1 MIFSSDVLN
10 AIKGEL
16 GDVITQVP
24 LAVGQIFDANRF
36 TNLIVPNVPVVCIDN
51 NWQVSTIKQCD
62 QGFVL
67 PQEAGKYLFLG
78 PVVSS
83 ALGYVYVSSSYKQL
97 LRVGYQSMFNGN
109 VNINNKM
116 YTNVFLTAN
125 HNFNSTIF
133 SFSPITSNMLDVVP
147 DVTNVLSYL
156 SELTDVDVR
165 IYSNISWYT
174 NFFQQAIYDCWQTA
188 FPPLSFLPRLATVI
202 SDYSVNLIYAK
213 SLYEKE
219 LTYFDAAISS
229 LKNELKE

>member
-83 ALGYVYVSSSYKQL
+83 ALGYVYVSKILEASGGTFK
-97 LRVGYQSMFNGN
+97 F
-109 VNINNKM
+109 
-116 YTNVFLTAN
+116 
-125 HNFNSTIF
+125 F
-133 SFSPITSNMLDVVP
+133 SH
-147 DVTNVLSYL
+147 YL
-156 SELTDVDVR
+156 
-165 IYSNISWYT
+165 
-174 NFFQQAIYDCWQTA
+174 
-188 FPPLSFLPRLATVI
+188 
-202 SDYSVNLIYAK
+202 AK
-213 SLYEKE
+213 CLCSKL
-219 LTYFDAAISS
+219 
-229 LKNELKE
+229 

>member
-1 MIFSSDVLN
+1 LEIIKKICIIFKLIFSSDVLN

-16 GDVITQVP
+16 GDVITHVP

-156 SELTDVDVR
+156 SESPSSSSNELSSSDALSSPEELSSSEELSTDKAPK
-165 IYSNISWYT
+165 T
-174 NFFQQAIYDCWQTA
+174 
-188 FPPLSFLPRLATVI
+188 PLSFLVI
-202 SDYSVNLIYAK
+202 
-213 SLYEKE
+213 
-219 LTYFDAAISS
+219 
-229 LKNELKE
+229 